1 MALLY
6 FDYDIATIQSRML
19 LLFPVEMRL
28 KVKTESI
35 IVVLSMMLQFWFSVF
50 ENRIDFRKSKAIP
63 KKDGLSDIF
72 QSGLSNEELYSKV
85 SQLII
90 SNNISRVIGIEK
102 PSPNSKINLNC
113 ITFNNRRIYLNF
125 DKLSFMNETILI
137 KGAWSFL
144 VWRNLLLKKDTWD
157 GSWN

>member
-6 FDYDIATIQSRML
+6 FDYDIATIQSRM

-35 IVVLSMMLQFWFSVF
+35 IVVLSMIVTVLIFSL
-50 ENRIDFRKSKAIP
+50 ENRIGFLESQKIP
-63 KKDGLSDIF
+63 QKTVILSDIF

-90 SNNISRVIGIEK
+90 SITLLSIG
-102 PSPNSKINLNC
+102 
-113 ITFNNRRIYLNF
+113 
-125 DKLSFMNETILI
+125 ETI
-137 KGAWSFL
+137 
-144 VWRNLLLKKDTWD
+144 
-157 GSWN
+157 